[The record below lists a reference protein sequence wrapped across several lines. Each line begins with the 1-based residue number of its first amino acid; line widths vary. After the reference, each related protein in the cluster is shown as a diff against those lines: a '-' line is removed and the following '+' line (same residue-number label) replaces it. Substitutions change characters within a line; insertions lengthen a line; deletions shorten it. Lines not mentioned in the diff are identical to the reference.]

1 MNTNE
6 VSAETIRTEKIS
18 EGYNLING
26 AKL

>member
-6 VSAETIRTEKIS
+6 VSAETTRTEKIS